1 MIELKLYV
9 SDIDFEAVLKTFAGS
24 GIPGGAAAMAVRAL
38 PEKAKE
44 ELAVKYLNSSAQKLS
59 DMLENG
65 AAQKGI
71 HLKISGA
78 KATTV

>member
-24 GIPGGAAAMAVRAL
+24 GIPGGAAMAVRAL

-44 ELAVKYLNSSAQKLS
+44 EMAVKYLNSSAQKLS